1 MSTGMSAGNE
11 SAAGVRR
18 LIYLAPVLVFAIIA
32 GYFVWGLNPER
43 NPRILP
49 SVLIDK
55 PAPEFDLPTI
65 TGMDGPG
72 LATTDLKAGNVVL
85 VNFFASWCVPCRAE
99 HPVLM
104 ALKKRG
110 IVPIYG
116 INYKNKADEARGWL
130 NELGDPYTRVG
141 ADENGRVGI
150 DWGIT
155 GVPETFVV
163 DGGGRIRYRQ
173 WGPIDGKALEEKI
186 LPVIRKLQK

>member
-1 MSTGMSAGNE
+1 
-11 SAAGVRR
+11 
-18 LIYLAPVLVFAIIA
+18 
-32 GYFVWGLNPER
+32 
-43 NPRILP
+43 
-49 SVLIDK
+49 
-55 PAPEFDLPTI
+55 
-65 TGMDGPG
+65 MDGPG
-72 LATTDLKAGNVVL
+72 LATADLKAGQVVL

-130 NELGDPYTRVG
+130 NELGDPYTRLG